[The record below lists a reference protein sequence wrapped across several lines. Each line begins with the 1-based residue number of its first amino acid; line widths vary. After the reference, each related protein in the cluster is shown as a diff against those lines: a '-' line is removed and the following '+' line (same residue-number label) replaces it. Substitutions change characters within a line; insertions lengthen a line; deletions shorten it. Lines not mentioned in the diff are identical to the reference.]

1 VWQHHQAAVYCLY
14 GSKRHMLSDIFQ
26 KKSMP
31 FYRFG
36 HVTYLPKIA
45 QKELVNFVV
54 RNFNKTGKTIS
65 REKATEITEI
75 MKCHPYHVQ
84 ELSHFIWL
92 KTEDQVHSETI
103 TNALNDLHADNMI
116 LYQREVDNLTT
127 QQLYFLKAITDGN
140 KSLYSNAVIHKYN
153 LGSSSNV
160 VKLKNALEKKE
171 VIDAFGKEIEL
182 INPAFEHWFKQY
194 FA

>member
-1 VWQHHQAAVYCLY
+1 
-14 GSKRHMLSDIFQ
+14 
-26 KKSMP
+26 MP

-54 RNFNKTGKTIS
+54 RNFKKTGKTIS